1 MVLNSMDF
9 FFPFLNV
16 FFEFL
21 KELFINRRLRGT
33 ELVLSFIFPL
43 ADLAEMS
50 VLGPDA
56 SEKTLQHDF
65 NLVIEEADYIFMV
78 GYTLKT

>member
-1 MVLNSMDF
+1 M
-9 FFPFLNV
+9 
-16 FFEFL
+16 EFL
-21 KELFINRRLRGT
+21 KELFINRRLGRT
-33 ELVLSFIFPL
+33 KLVVSFIFPL

-65 NLVIEEADYIFMV
+65 NLVIEEADYIFMA
-78 GYTLKT
+78 GYT

>member
-1 MVLNSMDF
+1 MDI
-9 FFPFLNV
+9 FFPLSQCFV
-16 FFEFL
+16 EFL
-21 KELFINRRLRGT
+21 KELFINRRLKRT
-33 ELVLSFIFPL
+33 ELVVSFIFPL

-78 GYTLKT
+78 GYT